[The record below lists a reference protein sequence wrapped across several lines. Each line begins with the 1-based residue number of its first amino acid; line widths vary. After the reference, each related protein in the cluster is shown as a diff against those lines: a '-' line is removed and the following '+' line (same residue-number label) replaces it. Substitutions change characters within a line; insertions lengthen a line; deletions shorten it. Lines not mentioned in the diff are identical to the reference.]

1 MYGKSFFLIVL
12 ALITVGLITSAGRFM
27 PVLVKVPSTY
37 DPKITVEQAI
47 QTSNTPLLIEFYTDN
62 CKTCT
67 VITPWMAELK
77 PDFDNQV
84 TFVMVDINDP
94 AQQQVSELFGVSYV
108 PAIYVFDFKRMN
120 KTQVSFEAYASPKR
134 LKAGIEKAIAEAK
147 RKPDRSPFRQGNRP
161 QGQESEAG

>member
-12 ALITVGLITSAGRFM
+12 ALITVGLLASTGRFM

-62 CKTCT
+62 CHTCQQ
-67 VITPWMAELK
+67 ITPWLANMKHE
-77 PDFDNQV
+77 FDHQV

-94 AQQQVSELFGVSYV
+94 AQQQVAELFGVSYV
-108 PAIYVFDFKRMN
+108 PAIYVFDFKRMH
-120 KTQVSFEAYASPKR
+120 KIQVSFEAYATPNR
-134 LKAGIEKAIAEAK
+134 LKAGIQKAIADAK
-147 RKPDRSPFRQGNRP
+147 RKPDRSPFRQGNR
-161 QGQESEAG
+161 QTQAS